1 MPLEEAGRPLPRVSV
16 RENAERAEALTWAL
30 SGTIKQEIDRLQPV
44 KQSEIKFLE
53 AVSETLYNLASAI
66 NEARRA
72 TTSQDR
78 EQKFAKVDTLAG
90 SLAKAAREFAEANSE
105 RVVDY
110 GGYSALVILGTELF
124 ADMFGVSASEAQAAQ
139 LALLG
144 LSGGKPDSSLPPH
157 GSPIT

>member
-16 RENAERAEALTWAL
+16 RENAERAEALAWAL
-30 SGTIKQEIDRLQPV
+30 STTIKQEINRLQPE

-53 AVSETLYNLASAI
+53 AVSEVLDNLASAI
-66 NEARRA
+66 NEAKRA

-78 EQKFAKVDTLAG
+78 EQKFAKVGTVAG
-90 SLAKAAREFAEANSE
+90 SLAKTALEFAETNSE

-124 ADMFGVSASEAQAAQ
+124 ANMCGVSASEAQAAQ
-139 LALLG
+139 VALLG
-144 LSGGKPDSSLPPH
+144 LSGGKP
-157 GSPIT
+157 GSPLPRGSPMT

>member
-16 RENAERAEALTWAL
+16 RENAERAEALAWAL
-30 SGTIKQEIDRLQPV
+30 STTIKQEIDRLQPA

-53 AVSETLYNLASAI
+53 AVSEMLDNLASAI
-66 NEARRA
+66 NEAKRA

-105 RVVDY
+105 QVVDY
-110 GGYSALVILGTELF
+110 GGYAALVILGTELF
-124 ADMFGVSASEAQAAQ
+124 ANMFGVSASEAQAAQ

-144 LSGGKPDSSLPPH
+144 PSDGKPGSPLPPH

>member
-1 MPLEEAGRPLPRVSV
+1 MPLPRVSV
-16 RENAERAEALTWAL
+16 RENAERAEALAWAL
-30 SGTIKQEIDRLQPV
+30 STTIKQEIDRLQPA

-53 AVSETLYNLASAI
+53 TVSEMLDNLASAI

-72 TTSQDR
+72 ATSQDR
-78 EQKFAKVDTLAG
+78 EQKFAKADTLAG
-90 SLAKAAREFAEANSE
+90 SLAKAAREFAEVNSE

-124 ADMFGVSASEAQAAQ
+124 ANMFGVSASEAQAAQ

-144 LSGGKPDSSLPPH
+144 LSSAKPGSPLPPH
-157 GSPIT
+157 ESPIT